1 MNQPIALQLEAR
13 NDVVDAA
20 LWYERQKAGL
30 SEEFFRD
37 LQEILSAIEERPTSF
52 PIVRK
57 DIRRA
62 LLRRFPYAVYFR
74 MEPNVILVR
83 AIVHTSRSMR
93 EIGRRLKG

>member
-37 LQEILSAIEERPTSF
+37 LREILSAIEERPTSF
-52 PIVRK
+52 PVVRK
-57 DIRRA
+57 ETRRA
-62 LLRRFPYAVYFR
+62 LLRRFPYAIYFR
-74 MEPNVILVR
+74 MESDFILVM

-93 EIGRRLKG
+93 EIGRRLRG